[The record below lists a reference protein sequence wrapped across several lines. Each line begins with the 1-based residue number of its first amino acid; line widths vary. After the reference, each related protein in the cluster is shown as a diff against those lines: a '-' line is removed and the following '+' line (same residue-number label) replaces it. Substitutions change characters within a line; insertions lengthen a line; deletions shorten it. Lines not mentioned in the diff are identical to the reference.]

1 MSDNMKFVILG
12 AGNIGT
18 LIGAKLAQL
27 DESEVLIH
35 GRGEH
40 AAALAVNGISV
51 AGVENFHVPPDRYH
65 LSIEDVGINSVFDGL
80 ADYILITSKA
90 GDVEELLNL
99 AKRFTCNDTRIII
112 LSNGLGHIELGS
124 HEFGSHRV
132 IPATTTHGVWRKN
145 PGSIEWAGLGAIN
158 IGRGKNSPNLEQVN
172 QLISIFQS
180 ANLKPTWNDNGNSL
194 VWSKVLINIAINPI
208 AAITGQKNGELLE
221 GEMFETC
228 TEVML
233 EAAKVAR
240 LEGVEL
246 ADDSELID
254 NLKSV
259 LQNTKDNKCSMLQD
273 VRMGK
278 PTEIKF
284 LNRMIVNKAEKYG
297 LATPLNQLLSELI
310 ESLSLY

>member
-51 AGVENFHVPPDRYH
+51 AGVENFHVPPDQYH

>member
-27 DESEVLIH
+27 DDSEVLIH

-40 AAALAVNGISV
+40 AAALAVNGIFV
-51 AGVENFHVPPDRYH
+51 DGVESFHISPDQYH
-65 LSIEDVGINSVFDGL
+65 LSIQDVGINSVFDGL

-90 GDVEELLNL
+90 GDVEELLKL
-99 AKRFTCNDTRIII
+99 AKRFTNNDTRIII

-124 HEFGSHRV
+124 QEFGSHRV

-158 IGRGKNSPNLEQVN
+158 LGKDRNSPKLEQLTK
-172 QLISIFQS
+172 LISSFQA
-180 ANLKPTWNDNGNSL
+180 ANLKPTWSDNGSNL

-221 GEMFETC
+221 GDMFETC

-240 LEGVEL
+240 MEGVKL
-246 ADDSELID
+246 DDDSQLVD
-254 NLKSV
+254 NLKLV

-273 VRMGK
+273 VRLGK
-278 PTEIKF
+278 TTEIKF

>member
-51 AGVENFHVPPDRYH
+51 AGVENFHVPPNRYH

>member
-158 IGRGKNSPNLEQVN
+158 IGRGKNSPSLEQLN

>member
-18 LIGAKLAQL
+18 LIGAKLAQI

>member
-259 LQNTKDNKCSMLQD
+259 LQNTKNNKCSMLQD

>member
-18 LIGAKLAQL
+18 LIGAKLAQI

-145 PGSIEWAGLGAIN
+145 PSSIEWAGLGAIN